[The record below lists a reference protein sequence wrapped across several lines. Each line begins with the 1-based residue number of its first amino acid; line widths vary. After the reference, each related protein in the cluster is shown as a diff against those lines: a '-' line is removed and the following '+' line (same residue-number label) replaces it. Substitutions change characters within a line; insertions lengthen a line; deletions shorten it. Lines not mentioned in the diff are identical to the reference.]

1 MKLIWMFFKTKII
14 FFLLKIKIE
23 RFTGLYSSKWYKKI
37 KTLLFLKHLKKSK
50 YYESFSIYNS
60 DFFDLPIMNKSL
72 FMENFNTINNCGIT
86 YEEASE
92 IAENAEI
99 SRDFSSM
106 IRGIA
111 VGLSTGTSG
120 NRGIFLVSET
130 ERAYWVAYMIDRVIG
145 FSFRKVDIA
154 FFLRANNKLYE
165 SAKSKIISFNFF
177 NTYENIDSHIER
189 LNNLSPNILIAQPSV
204 LKILAQKKLNGELKI
219 NPNKIISVA
228 EILTNEDKTYFEEIF
243 KIKLSEVYQCTEG
256 FLASSCS
263 EGILHFN
270 EDFLIIEK
278 KYIDKERIRFH
289 PIITDL
295 LRKSQPVVKYE
306 LNDIITE
313 KKNCKCGSK
322 FLAIESIDGRSD
334 DIIVLEDNQH
344 KKVSIFPDIIRRTIV
359 LSDERIEDYAFIQKD
374 DRTIHLYV
382 KSDFKE
388 SYLLAKK
395 DLIKRLKD
403 YNITDFNIINMDIHK
418 HNDGDKKRRVKN
430 EYTQKN

>member
-1 MKLIWMFFKTKII
+1 MKLTWMFFKIKII
-14 FFLLKIKIE
+14 YFLLKIKTE
-23 RFTGLYSSKWYKKI
+23 RLIGFYSSKWYKKM
-37 KTLLFLKHLKKSK
+37 KTLLFLNHLKKSK
-50 YYESFSIYNS
+50 YYESFSVYNS

-72 FMENFNTINNCGIT
+72 FMENFNIINNCGIT
-86 YEEASE
+86 YDQASE

-99 SRDFSSM
+99 SRNFSPM
-106 IRGIA
+106 IRGLA

-130 ERAYWVAYMIDRVIG
+130 ERANWVAYMIDRVIG
-145 FSFRKVDIA
+145 FSFRKVEIA

-165 SAKSKIISFNFF
+165 SAKSKRISFNFF
-177 NTYENIDSHIER
+177 DIYDNIDSHIER
-189 LNNLSPNILIAQPSV
+189 LNNLKPNILIAQPSV
-204 LKILAQKKLNGELKI
+204 LMILSKKKLNGELRI
-219 NPNKIISVA
+219 NPKKIISVA
-228 EILTNEDKTYFEEIF
+228 EVLTNEDKTYFEEIF

-263 EGILHFN
+263 EGFLHFN

-278 KYIDKERIRFH
+278 KYIDEERTRFH

-295 LRKSQPVVKYE
+295 LRKSQPVVRYE

-334 DIIVLEDNQH
+334 DMIVLEDNQN

-382 KSDFKE
+382 KSDFEE
-388 SYLLAKK
+388 SYLIAKT

-403 YNITDFNIINMDIHK
+403 YNITDFNIINIDNHQ
-418 HNDGDKKRRVKN
+418 HNVGDKKRRVKN

>member
-1 MKLIWMFFKTKII
+1 
-14 FFLLKIKIE
+14 
-23 RFTGLYSSKWYKKI
+23 
-37 KTLLFLKHLKKSK
+37 
-50 YYESFSIYNS
+50 
-60 DFFDLPIMNKSL
+60 
-72 FMENFNTINNCGIT
+72 MENFNTINNCGIT

-99 SRDFSSM
+99 SRNFSPM
-106 IRGIA
+106 IRGLS

-130 ERAYWVAYMIDRVIG
+130 ERANWVAYMIDRVIG
-145 FSFRKVDIA
+145 FSFRKVEIA
-154 FFLRANNKLYE
+154 FFLRANNTLYE
-165 SAKSKIISFNFF
+165 SAKSKRIGFNFF
-177 NTYENIDSHIER
+177 DIYDHIDSLIER
-189 LNNLSPNILIAQPSV
+189 LNNLNPNILIAQPSV
-204 LKILAQKKLNGELKI
+204 LMILAKKKLNGALRI
-219 NPNKIISVA
+219 NPKKIISVA
-228 EILTNEDKTYFEEIF
+228 EVLTHEDKTYFEEIF

-263 EGILHFN
+263 EGFLHFN

-278 KYIDKERIRFH
+278 KYIDKERTRFH

-295 LRKSQPVVKYE
+295 LRKSQPVVRYE

-322 FLAIESIDGRSD
+322 FLSIESIDGRSD
-334 DIIVLEDNQH
+334 DMIVLEDNQN

-382 KSDFKE
+382 KSDFEE
-388 SYLLAKK
+388 SYLIAKT

-403 YNITDFNIINMDIHK
+403 YNITDFNIINMDNYQ
-418 HNDGDKKRRVKN
+418 HNVGDKKRRVKN

>member
-1 MKLIWMFFKTKII
+1 
-14 FFLLKIKIE
+14 
-23 RFTGLYSSKWYKKI
+23 
-37 KTLLFLKHLKKSK
+37 
-50 YYESFSIYNS
+50 
-60 DFFDLPIMNKSL
+60 
-72 FMENFNTINNCGIT
+72 MENFNTINNCGIT

-99 SRDFSSM
+99 SRNFSPM
-106 IRGIA
+106 IRGLS

-130 ERAYWVAYMIDRVIG
+130 ERANWVAYMIDRVIG
-145 FSFRKVDIA
+145 FSFRKVEIA
-154 FFLRANNKLYE
+154 FFLRANNTLYE
-165 SAKSKIISFNFF
+165 SAKSKRIGFNFF
-177 NTYENIDSHIER
+177 DIYDNIDSHIER
-189 LNNLSPNILIAQPSV
+189 LNNLNPNILIAQPSV
-204 LKILAQKKLNGELKI
+204 LMILAKKKLNGALRI
-219 NPNKIISVA
+219 NPKKIISVA
-228 EILTNEDKTYFEEIF
+228 EVLTHEDKTYFEEIF

-263 EGILHFN
+263 EGFLHFN

-278 KYIDKERIRFH
+278 KYIDKERTRFH

-295 LRKSQPVVKYE
+295 LRKSQPVVRYE

-322 FLAIESIDGRSD
+322 FLSIESIDGRSD
-334 DIIVLEDNQH
+334 DMIVLEDNQN

-382 KSDFKE
+382 KSDFEE
-388 SYLLAKK
+388 SYLIAKT

-403 YNITDFNIINMDIHK
+403 YNITDFNIINMDNYQ
-418 HNDGDKKRRVKN
+418 HNVGDKKRRVKN

>member
-1 MKLIWMFFKTKII
+1 M
-14 FFLLKIKIE
+14 
-23 RFTGLYSSKWYKKI
+23 
-37 KTLLFLKHLKKSK
+37 
-50 YYESFSIYNS
+50 
-60 DFFDLPIMNKSL
+60 
-72 FMENFNTINNCGIT
+72 
-86 YEEASE
+86 
-92 IAENAEI
+92 
-99 SRDFSSM
+99 
-106 IRGIA
+106 
-111 VGLSTGTSG
+111 
-120 NRGIFLVSET
+120 
-130 ERAYWVAYMIDRVIG
+130 
-145 FSFRKVDIA
+145 
-154 FFLRANNKLYE
+154 
-165 SAKSKIISFNFF
+165 
-177 NTYENIDSHIER
+177 
-189 LNNLSPNILIAQPSV
+189 
-204 LKILAQKKLNGELKI
+204 NGELKI

-289 PIITDL
+289 PFITDL

-403 YNITDFNIINMDIHK
+403 YNITDFNIINIDIYR
-418 HNDGDKKRRVKN
+418 HNDGEKKRRVKN